1 MRVYDNKGRL
11 TVDFKLHASKH
22 AKGGADEVA
31 LAASQ
36 ITSERFGM
44 ARMPDGTSGYFLKA
58 QGAGVD
64 PAYAVAIPSG
74 LIAMW
79 HGLIANIPSGWVIC
93 DGNNGTPNLLA
104 KFVEGVA
111 TAATNPGTTG
121 GSLSKTTAGHTH
133 SIPVRDIKTVGSSS
147 SGLGIQAGGPRIV
160 WAGKGVVAASY
171 AADSSYGGAESGTSG
186 SQTDAISDIR
196 PPFYD
201 VAFIMK
207 T

>member
-22 AKGGADEVA
+22 AKGGADEVS

-111 TAATNPGTTG
+111 TAATNPGATG
-121 GSLSKTTAGHTH
+121 GAASVTLTLGQIPAHTH
-133 SIPVRDIKTVGSSS
+133 TYSRTNKDHASVGSGDLQYGSTLSSVDSGS
-147 SGLGIQAGGPRIV
+147 SGGGS
-160 WAGKGVVAASY
+160 AH
-171 AADSSYGGAESGTSG
+171 EN
-186 SQTDAISDIR
+186 R

>member
-11 TVDFKLHASKH
+11 IVDFKLHGDKH
-22 AKGGADEVA
+22 ESGGVDEVS

-36 ITSERFGM
+36 VTSGRFGM
-44 ARMPDGTSGYFLKA
+44 PRMPDGTSGQVLTA
-58 QGAGVD
+58 QGAGVA
-64 PAYAVAIPSG
+64 PAYVAPPPGVPSG

-111 TAATNPGTTG
+111 TAGTNPGATG
-121 GSLSKTTAGHTH
+121 GSTDKTTSGHQHDTNF
-133 SIPVRDIKTVGSSS
+133 RG
-147 SGLGIQAGGPRIV
+147 SGLGSGEFMKGTAPFGTGASISLSRYTAGDSVSYSGPAV
-160 WAGKGVVAASY
+160 LT
-171 AADSSYGGAESGTSG
+171 SSK
-186 SQTDAISDIR
+186 TDTITDIR
-196 PPFYD
+196 PPYYD
-201 VAFIMK
+201 IAFIMK

>member
-22 AKGGADEVA
+22 AKGGADEVS

-44 ARMPDGTSGYFLKA
+44 ARIPDGTSGYYLKA

-64 PAYAVAIPSG
+64 PVYAAVSAVPSG

-104 KFVEGVA
+104 RFVEGVA
-111 TAATNPGTTG
+111 TAGTNPGATG
-121 GSLSKTTAGHTH
+121 GAISKTTTGHYH
-133 SIPVRDIKTVGSSS
+133 SAVTQ
-147 SGLGIQAGGPRIV
+147 SGLYTSPGVYDRFV
-160 WAGKGVVAASY
+160 WKEGDES
-171 AADSSYGGAESGTSG
+171 ADYP
-186 SQTDAISDIR
+186 TDTKTDSISDIR